1 MKYYDDK
8 SLETRDLYIYR
19 DGTLT
24 VVEAETNRAIKFLH
38 NLCGWEWRML
48 THTSDENT
56 LLACDELVLKR
67 LMKALKQTNFII
79 STYEI
84 GAI

>member
-1 MKYYDDK
+1 MKYYDYTTG
-8 SLETRDLYIYR
+8 ETRDLYIYR

-56 LLACDELVLKR
+56 LLANDELVLKR

-79 STYEI
+79 STYQI

>member
-56 LLACDELVLKR
+56 LLANDELVLKR

-79 STYEI
+79 STYQI